1 MTSLL
6 VRSQGRAVAFALDD
20 VLEVVRTVAMAE
32 PSTTRW
38 RGRFG
43 RFAWRG
49 ALVPACEL
57 AVRLDG
63 AAPRPLAE
71 YVDGHIVIVT
81 AGGTIVGFVVE
92 RAETLV
98 EQVEPGTRLKPA
110 ALLGVRERR
119 RWQSELRAAEMAR

>member
-1 MTSLL
+1 MSSLL
-6 VRSQGRAVAFALDD
+6 VRSRGRAVAFALDD

-43 RFAWRG
+43 RFDWRG
-49 ALVPACEL
+49 QLVPACEL

-71 YVDGHIVIVT
+71 YVDGHIVIV
-81 AGGTIVGFVVE
+81 AADGAAVGFVVE
-92 RAETLV
+92 RVETIVDEGATATPL
-98 EQVEPGTRLKPA
+98 RPA

-119 RWQSELRAAEMAR
+119 SLR

>member
-32 PSTTRW
+32 PSATRW

-57 AVRLDG
+57 AVRLEG
-63 AAPRPLAE
+63 AAPRPLGE
-71 YVDGHIVIVT
+71 YVDGHIVIVRA
-81 AGGTIVGFVVE
+81 AGAIVGFVVE
-92 RAETLV
+92 RAETLAD
-98 EQVEPGTRLKPA
+98 EVEPGTRLQPA
-110 ALLGVRERR
+110 ALLSVRERQ
-119 RWQSELRAAEMAR
+119 RWQAQMRPLELAR